1 MQDDK
6 SHIYQKRSNALSVL
20 LFYLCCFSSGLS
32 NARDEEISAL
42 KPVLMIVKK
51 I

>member
-1 MQDDK
+1 MK
-6 SHIYQKRSNALSVL
+6 NHINQKGSNAVSVL
-20 LFYLCCFSSGLS
+20 LFYLYCLSSGLS
-32 NARDEEISAL
+32 NARDKEISVL